1 MNLADELLRHMQKP
15 KRSHHKPR
23 APSPSVLLLAQKRL
37 TLATSALVAARD
49 RLARARR
56 VVEVETAKERD
67 ARRKVERAQK
77 AMAEAQKLA
86 ALASRNR
93 RPLGE

>member
-1 MNLADELLRHMQKP
+1 MNLGEELLRHMQKP
-15 KRSHHKPR
+15 KRSHHKAKP
-23 APSPSVLLLAQKRL
+23 PGLSVMAQAQKRL
-37 TLATSALVAARD
+37 TLANLALVAARD

-77 AMAEAQKLA
+77 AIAEAQKLA
-86 ALASRNR
+86 ALASRIR
-93 RPLGE
+93 RPLGD

>member
-1 MNLADELLRHMQKP
+1 MNLGDELQRHMRPP
-15 KRSHHKPR
+15 KRSHHKPK
-23 APSPSVLLLAQKRL
+23 PLGLSVMAQAEKRL
-37 TLATSALVAARD
+37 TLANATLVAARD

-77 AMAEAQKLA
+77 AIAEAQKLA
-86 ALASRNR
+86 ALASRIR

>member
-15 KRSHHKPR
+15 KRSHHKLR
-23 APSPSVLLLAQKRL
+23 APSPALLLIANKRL
-37 TLATSALVAARD
+37 ELANLALVAARD

-56 VVEVETAKERD
+56 VVEVEAAKERD

-77 AMAEAQKLA
+77 ALAEAHKLA
-86 ALASRNR
+86 ARESRIR
-93 RPLGE
+93 RPLGD

>member
-1 MNLADELLRHMQKP
+1 MITAAELTIPKP
-15 KRSHHKPR
+15 RRSHHKPR
-23 APSPSVLLLAQKRL
+23 TPSPAVLLVAQKRID
-37 TLATSALVAARD
+37 LANLALVAARD

-77 AMAEAQKLA
+77 ALAEAQEIA
-86 ALASRNR
+86 ARESRIR
-93 RPLGE
+93 RPLGD

>member
-1 MNLADELLRHMQKP
+1 MITAAELTIPKA
-15 KRSHHKPR
+15 KRSHHAPR
-23 APSPSVLLLAQKRL
+23 APSPALLLIAHKRL
-37 TLATSALVAARD
+37 ELANLALVSARK

-77 AMAEAQKLA
+77 AIAEAIAEAEKR
-86 ALASRNR
+86 ASRR
-93 RPLGE
+93 VVRHGW

>member
-1 MNLADELLRHMQKP
+1 MITAAELTIPKP
-15 KRSHHKPR
+15 KRSHHKQR
-23 APSPSVLLLAQKRL
+23 APSPAVLLVAQKRID
-37 TLATSALVAARD
+37 LANLALVAARD

-77 AMAEAQKLA
+77 ALAEAQEIA
-86 ALASRNR
+86 ARESRIR

>member
-23 APSPSVLLLAQKRL
+23 APSPALLLIANKRL
-37 TLATSALVAARD
+37 ELANLALVAARD

-77 AMAEAQKLA
+77 AITEAQKLA
-86 ALASRNR
+86 ALASRIR

>member
-1 MNLADELLRHMQKP
+1 MITAAELTIPKP
-15 KRSHHKPR
+15 KRSHHAPKP
-23 APSPSVLLLAQKRL
+23 PSPSVMAQAEKRL
-37 TLATSALVAARD
+37 TLANAALVAARE

-77 AMAEAQKLA
+77 AITEAQKLA
-86 ALASRNR
+86 ALASRIR
-93 RPLGE
+93 RPLGD

>member
-1 MNLADELLRHMQKP
+1 MITAAELTIPKP
-15 KRSHHKPR
+15 KRSHHKPK
-23 APSPSVLLLAQKRL
+23 PLGPSVMAQAEKRL
-37 TLATSALVAARD
+37 TLANATLVAARE

-77 AMAEAQKLA
+77 AIAEAHKLA
-86 ALASRNR
+86 ALAARIR
-93 RPLGE
+93 RPMGD

>member
-1 MNLADELLRHMQKP
+1 MITAAELTIPKP
-15 KRSHHKPR
+15 KRSHHAPKP
-23 APSPSVLLLAQKRL
+23 PSPSVMAQAQKRL
-37 TLATSALVAARD
+37 TLANLALVAARD

-77 AMAEAQKLA
+77 AIAEAQKLA
-86 ALASRNR
+86 ALASRIR

>member
-1 MNLADELLRHMQKP
+1 MITAAELTIPKP
-15 KRSHHKPR
+15 KRSHHAPKP
-23 APSPSVLLLAQKRL
+23 PGPSVMAQAEKRL
-37 TLATSALVAARD
+37 KMANAALVAARE

-77 AMAEAQKLA
+77 AIAEAIAESEKR
-86 ALASRNR
+86 ASRR
-93 RPLGE
+93 VVRHGW

>member
-1 MNLADELLRHMQKP
+1 MITAAELTIPKP
-15 KRSHHKPR
+15 KRSHHAPKP
-23 APSPSVLLLAQKRL
+23 PGPSVMAIAEKRL
-37 TLATSALVAARD
+37 TLANAALVAARD

-77 AMAEAQKLA
+77 AIAEAQKLA
-86 ALASRNR
+86 ALASRIR

>member
-1 MNLADELLRHMQKP
+1 MITAAELTIPKP
-15 KRSHHKPR
+15 KRSHHKPK
-23 APSPSVLLLAQKRL
+23 PPGPSVMAQAEKRL
-37 TLATSALVAARD
+37 TLANLALVAARD

-56 VVEVETAKERD
+56 VVEAETAKERD

-77 AMAEAQKLA
+77 AIAEAQKLA
-86 ALASRNR
+86 ALAARIR

>member
-1 MNLADELLRHMQKP
+1 MNLADELQRHMRPP
-15 KRSHHKPR
+15 KRSHHKPK
-23 APSPSVLLLAQKRL
+23 PPGPSVMAQAQKRL
-37 TLATSALVAARD
+37 TLANLALVAARD

-77 AMAEAQKLA
+77 ALAEAHKLA
-86 ALASRNR
+86 ALAARIR
-93 RPLGE
+93 RPLGD